1 MPRDLWQKARFR
13 DTARFASR
21 EYASGEGQSSF
32 AYAWNDDEAIRGV
45 KQILKLQQRSR
56 QIPSSSPTSPGTQIP
71 LRQRLNMLFV
81 SKKLWSRSGLRPE
94 AISITGIPATISR
107 VGDNAWAWCVELGT
121 STVSGIASRIE
132 DARVG
137 AMETILMHKPCL
149 RQLAEFVG
157 IELPKELK

>member
-107 VGDNAWAWCVELGT
+107 VGDNAWAWWQ
-121 STVSGIASRIE
+121 VSWE
-132 DARVG
+132 
-137 AMETILMHKPCL
+137 PCFCRRCSAGQTQCQVL
-149 RQLAEFVG
+149 FV
-157 IELPKELK
+157 LWVPWYHRDSQR